1 MTEWTSGN
9 PHGCMDQSTIAEGI
23 GGITWGVDGD
33 GKPGLVNVRQKHIQ
47 GYCKNGIVGGT
58 AITVGQSWNSVPN
71 RENPTSNDSITVVT
85 RRYQIQL
92 GTGLFTQEK
101 LIPTK
106 FMASQLAIEIT
117 LEQAQACIYIQNA
130 GALNADFTP
139 TYWLTEV
146 NLVPEVLEFDGSYDD
161 MFLQGLIQGGV
172 PIKFS
177 SWHTFLFSSARA
189 GNVNLQIQER
199 SRSVKAL
206 FCVQRRSTPTYFV
219 DNGATFFDTSDNGQS
234 TLQNYQFRV
243 GSRFFPASPVQ
254 VSSSV
259 GSAVSGGGAEAY
271 IELQKALNIIGDYRL
286 STPLNTTRWA
296 VQSTGSGELQE
307 FDFKFS
313 LKEYLANGVTTIVQT
328 SSDNNAFSGDLGSA
342 CFAMSTSL
350 ETSNG
355 TEISGL
361 NAEEQSDIALIAYW
375 KRPQQTGND
384 NTASSLEVYT

>member
-1 MTEWTSGN
+1 
-9 PHGCMDQSTIAEGI
+9 
-23 GGITWGVDGD
+23 
-33 GKPGLVNVRQKHIQ
+33 
-47 GYCKNGIVGGT
+47 
-58 AITVGQSWNSVPN
+58 
-71 RENPTSNDSITVVT
+71 
-85 RRYQIQL
+85 
-92 GTGLFTQEK
+92 
-101 LIPTK
+101 
-106 FMASQLAIEIT
+106 MASQLAIEIT
-117 LEQAQACIYIQNA
+117 LEQAQSCIHISATGTINA
-130 GALNADFTP
+130 GFTP
-139 TYWLTEV
+139 TYTVSEV

-177 SWHTFLFSSARA
+177 SWHTFLFSSASA
-189 GNVNLQIQER
+189 ANVNLQIQER

-206 FCVQRRSTPTYFV
+206 FAVQRRSQPNYYV
-219 DNGATFFDTSDNGQS
+219 DSGATLFDTSVDGLS

-254 VSSSV
+254 VSNVV
-259 GSAVSGGGAEAY
+259 GGAKSGGGAEAY

-296 VQSTGSGELQE
+296 VQSGQTPGGVGVLHE
-307 FDFKFS
+307 FDFKYN
-313 LKEYLANGVTTIVQT
+313 LQLYQPTGRVTLAEFCRNDTTVTL
-328 SSDNNAFSGDLGSA
+328 SNAFSGDLGSQ

-375 KRPQQTGND
+375 KAPQVTGPASHQINGGATTILG
-384 NTASSLEVYT
+384 NTASALEVYTYYDALLVLRENNVLELIQ